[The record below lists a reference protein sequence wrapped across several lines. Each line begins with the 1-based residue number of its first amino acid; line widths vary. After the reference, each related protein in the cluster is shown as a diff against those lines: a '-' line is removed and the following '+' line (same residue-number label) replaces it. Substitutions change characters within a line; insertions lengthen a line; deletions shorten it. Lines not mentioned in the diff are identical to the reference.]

1 MDTVISVK
9 DVSKTFKVYFDKGN
23 QLKERALFWK
33 RNRYEKREI
42 LKNVSFQIEKGEAV
56 GLIGKN
62 GCGKSTTLKLLSK
75 ILYPDS
81 GEIKIKGRVSSL
93 LELGAGFHP
102 DMSGRENIYTNASIF
117 GLTKKEIDERMDDII
132 AFSELEEYL
141 DNPVR
146 TYSSGMYMR
155 LAFSVAINVDA
166 DILLVDEILA
176 VGDSNFQ
183 KKCYSRMKELK
194 ASGVTIILVTHSSS
208 TIENFCNRAIWINEG
223 EILADGVSSEVVA
236 KYQQYMND
244 QHMQQLLKEEA
255 RQKALERE
263 KQIEE
268 DKRYAVDKTG
278 IPTAAEIE
286 RALAEANIDT
296 TQNHFGLK
304 FVEIEEV
311 RLKNDNGEETKIF
324 KNGEGFE
331 IEIYYKVNRPLEQYV
346 FGMGFYTLD
355 DVWIYGNNT
364 QIDRIHIPH
373 SKMNGLV
380 RYKVKKLPLLEG
392 TYKLNVSIVT
402 DEGVPMDFYH
412 SYCEIKVVSQD
423 CSSGLCSIEHE
434 WEIQ

>member
-1 MDTVISVK
+1 METVIDVK
-9 DVSKTFKVYFDKGN
+9 NVRKSFKVYFDKGS
-23 QLKERALFWK
+23 QLKERVLFWK
-33 RNRYEKREI
+33 RNRYEEREI
-42 LKNVSFQIEKGEAV
+42 LKNVSFQVEKGEAL

-75 ILYPDS
+75 IIYPDE

-117 GLTKKEIDERMDDII
+117 GLSKKEIDERMDDII
-132 AFSELEEYL
+132 AFSELEEFL

-176 VGDSNFQ
+176 VGDANFQ

-194 ASGVTIILVTHSSS
+194 AAGVTIILVTHSSD
-208 TIENFCNRAIWINEG
+208 TIENFCNKAIWINDG
-223 EILADGVSSEVVA
+223 EIVANGSAREVVSQ
-236 KYQQYMND
+236 YQQFMDD

-263 KQIEE
+263 KRTKEE
-268 DKRYAVDKTG
+268 KEYAVDTSG
-278 IPTAAEIE
+278 IPTAQEIE
-286 RALAEANIDT
+286 RALAEAKIDN
-296 TQNHFGLK
+296 TQNHFGLE
-304 FVEIEEV
+304 FVQIEDV
-311 RLKNDNGEETKIF
+311 RLKNGKGEETKIF

-355 DVWIYGNNT
+355 DIWIYGNNT
-364 QIDRIHIPH
+364 QIDRIRVEH
-373 SKMNGLV
+373 SKMNGVV
-380 RYKVKKLPLLEG
+380 RYKVASLPLLEG
-392 TYKLNVSIVT
+392 TYRLNVSIVT
-402 DEGVPMDFYH
+402 EEGVPMDFYH
-412 SYCEIKVVSQD
+412 CYCEIKVVSQD
-423 CSSGLCSIEHE
+423 RSSGICSIEHE
-434 WEIQ
+434 WEIC